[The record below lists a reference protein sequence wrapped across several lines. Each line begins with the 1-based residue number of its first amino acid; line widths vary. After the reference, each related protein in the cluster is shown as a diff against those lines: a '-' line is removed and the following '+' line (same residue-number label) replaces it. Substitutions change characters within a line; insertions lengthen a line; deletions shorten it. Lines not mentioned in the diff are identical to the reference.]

1 MEPWAQPTFKVW
13 AGERKISLR
22 DWMMEEKGGGGF
34 HQEWRCSAVSVPQ
47 REQPGQTEK
56 RPLQTRDR
64 AHW

>member
-1 MEPWAQPTFKVW
+1 
-13 AGERKISLR
+13 
-22 DWMMEEKGGGGF
+22 MMEEKGGGGF